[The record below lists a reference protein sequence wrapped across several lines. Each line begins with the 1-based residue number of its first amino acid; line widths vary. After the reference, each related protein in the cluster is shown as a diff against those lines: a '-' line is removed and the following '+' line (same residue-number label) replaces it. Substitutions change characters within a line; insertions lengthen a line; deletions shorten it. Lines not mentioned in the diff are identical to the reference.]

1 MMATLLE
8 VLDGKLNEHVKQL
21 VDVISAG
28 GAKSHEHY
36 KELCGTIRG
45 LQTAQYELADLVRK
59 TKDYEDDRI

>member
-1 MMATLLE
+1 MATLLE
-8 VLDGKLNEHVKQL
+8 VLDSKLDGHIKQM

-59 TKDYEDDRI
+59 TKEYDDD

>member
-1 MMATLLE
+1 MASLLE
-8 VLDGKLNEHVKQL
+8 VLDSKLDEHIRQL

-59 TKDYEDDRI
+59 TKDYEDD

>member
-1 MMATLLE
+1 MANMLE
-8 VLDGKLNEHVKQL
+8 VLNGKLEEHVKQL
-21 VDVISAG
+21 VEVVSAG

-59 TKDYEDDRI
+59 TKEYEDG

>member
-1 MMATLLE
+1 MMANLLE
-8 VLDGKLNEHVKQL
+8 VLDSKLDEQIKQL

-28 GAKSHEHY
+28 GANSHEHY

-59 TKDYEDDRI
+59 TKDYDDD

>member
-1 MMATLLE
+1 MMANLLE
-8 VLDGKLNEHVKQL
+8 VLDSKLDAHIKQM

-45 LQTAQYELADLVRK
+45 LQTAQYELADLVRN
-59 TKDYEDDRI
+59 TKEYEDD

>member
-1 MMATLLE
+1 MANLLE
-8 VLDGKLNEHVKQL
+8 VLNGKLDEHIKQI